1 MKNSLILQT
10 TTRLLVPLML
20 LFSLFLLHQGHH
32 APGGGFS
39 GGLVAAAAFTLYAI
53 AYGFR
58 EVYTALPLRPIT
70 FAGIGLTTALAS
82 ALIPML
88 TGMHF
93 LSGKWST
100 IHLGSSTEI
109 TLGTP
114 LLFDVGVYLI
124 VLGATLSIILPLE
137 ETTTVL
143 SRGTE

>member
-20 LFSLFLLHQGHH
+20 LFSLFLLYQGHH

-39 GGLVAAAAFTLYAI
+39 GGLVAAAAFALYAI
-53 AYGFR
+53 AYGLR
-58 EVYTALPLRPIT
+58 EAHAALPLQPQAL
-70 FAGIGLTTALAS
+70 AGIGLAAALVS
-82 ALIPML
+82 GIIPVLIG
-88 TGMHF
+88 THF
-93 LSGKWST
+93 LAGQWLT
-100 IHLGSSTEI
+100 ISVGAETEI
-109 TLGTP
+109 SVGTP

-124 VLGATLSIILPLE
+124 VLAAALSAILPLE